1 MIMTIIV
8 HFSWA
13 DNQTK
18 MMQTQLYGD
27 RSMNNSRLKKKSLIK
42 ILGEMNN
49 ETQIGMFC
57 SST

>member
-1 MIMTIIV
+1 MIMTMIV

>member
-1 MIMTIIV
+1 MIV

>member
-1 MIMTIIV
+1 MIMTMIV

-27 RSMNNSRLKKKSLIK
+27 WSMNNSRLKKKSLIK

>member
-1 MIMTIIV
+1 MIMTMIV

-49 ETQIGMFC
+49 ETRIGMFC

>member
-27 RSMNNSRLKKKSLIK
+27 RSMNNSRLKKKKLNQN
-42 ILGEMNN
+42 LG
-49 ETQIGMFC
+49 
-57 SST
+57 